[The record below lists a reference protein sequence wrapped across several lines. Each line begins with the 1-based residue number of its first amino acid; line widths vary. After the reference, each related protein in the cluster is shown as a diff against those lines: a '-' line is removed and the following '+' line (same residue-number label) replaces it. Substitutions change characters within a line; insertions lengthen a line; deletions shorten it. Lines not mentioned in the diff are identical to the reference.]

1 MSEFQ
6 GVVAG
11 QKLFPLLLR
20 EAVEIGVGL
29 LVFQMKGVFVVG
41 QVKIKQIADRVVK
54 SNGPAL
60 LFENVEGYDMPLAIN
75 LFGSR
80 RRIEWALGVN
90 DLEDLGDKVRKLLG
104 LLDGPPPGL
113 VDKVKTIGQLMGIN
127 KAQPKI
133 VSKAPCQEEVFIGE
147 AVDLGTIP
155 ALKCWPNDAGRFI
168 TLPLVISRD
177 PETGRRN
184 VGTYRMQV
192 YDSRTTGMHWQT
204 HKVGARHFRSGEEKN
219 LDRLDVAVAL
229 GGDPVTVWAGSLP
242 VPPDMDEIVVSGIIR
257 GESVHMVRCKTVDL
271 EVPAHS
277 EIVLEGYVIPGEV
290 QTEGPFGDHT
300 GYYSPAAD
308 YPVFHVTALT
318 RRKDPIY
325 PSIVVGRPP
334 SEDFFMGKASERLM
348 LPALQ
353 LTLPE
358 IIDVNMPSE
367 GVFHNLLLVSI
378 KKEYPGHA
386 RKVMSAL
393 WGLGLV
399 MLAKAIIVLDHDV
412 DVQNLSEV
420 AWRVTANID
429 PASDIVISEG
439 PVDDLDHAS
448 KNYGYGSKMGLD
460 ATSKGKLDGRDREW
474 PDDITMDN
482 ETINLVEKRWE
493 EYGI

>member
-1 MSEFQ
+1 MAF
-6 GVVAG
+6 
-11 QKLFPLLLR
+11 KDLR
-20 EAVEIGVGL
+20 EYIALLEEKKDLRRITVPVSSDLEIS
-29 LVFQMKGVFVVG
+29 
-41 QVKIKQIADRVVK
+41 QIADRVVK
-54 SNGPAL
+54 SDGPAL
-60 LFENVEGYDMPLAIN
+60 LFENVEGYDMPLVIN

-155 ALKCWPNDAGRFI
+155 ALKCWPNDAGCFI

-482 ETINLVEKRWE
+482 QIINLVEKRWE

>member
-1 MSEFQ
+1 MAF
-6 GVVAG
+6 
-11 QKLFPLLLR
+11 KDLR
-20 EAVEIGVGL
+20 EYIALLEEKKDLRRITVPVSSDLEIS
-29 LVFQMKGVFVVG
+29 
-41 QVKIKQIADRVVK
+41 QIADRVVK

-60 LFENVEGYDMPLAIN
+60 LFENVEGYDMPLVIN

-133 VSKAPCQEEVFIGE
+133 VSKAPCQEEVFIGD

-155 ALKCWPNDAGRFI
+155 ALKCWPSDAGRFI

-184 VGTYRMQV
+184 VGTYRMQI

-242 VPPDMDEIVVSGIIR
+242 VPPDLDEIVVSGIIR

-271 EVPAHS
+271 EVPANS

-482 ETINLVEKRWE
+482 EIINLVEKRWE

>member
-1 MSEFQ
+1 MAF
-6 GVVAG
+6 
-11 QKLFPLLLR
+11 KDLR
-20 EAVEIGVGL
+20 EYIALLEEKKDLRRITVPVSSDLEIS
-29 LVFQMKGVFVVG
+29 
-41 QVKIKQIADRVVK
+41 QIADRVVK

>member
-1 MSEFQ
+1 LAF
-6 GVVAG
+6 
-11 QKLFPLLLR
+11 KDLR
-20 EAVEIGVGL
+20 EYIALLEEKKDLRRITVPVSSDLEIS
-29 LVFQMKGVFVVG
+29 
-41 QVKIKQIADRVVK
+41 QIADRVVK
-54 SNGPAL
+54 SDGPAL
-60 LFENVEGYDMPLAIN
+60 LFENVEGYDMPLVIN

-155 ALKCWPNDAGRFI
+155 ALKCWPNDAGCFI

-482 ETINLVEKRWE
+482 QIINLVEKRWE

>member
-1 MSEFQ
+1 MAF
-6 GVVAG
+6 
-11 QKLFPLLLR
+11 KDLR
-20 EAVEIGVGL
+20 EYIALLEEKKDLRRITVPVSSDLEIS
-29 LVFQMKGVFVVG
+29 
-41 QVKIKQIADRVVK
+41 QIADRVVK

-60 LFENVEGYDMPLAIN
+60 LFENVEGYDMPLVIN

-133 VSKAPCQEEVFIGE
+133 VSKAPCQEEVFIGD

-155 ALKCWPNDAGRFI
+155 ALKCWPSDAGRFI

-184 VGTYRMQV
+184 VGTYRMQI

-271 EVPAHS
+271 EVPANS

-482 ETINLVEKRWE
+482 EIINLVEKRWE

>member
-1 MSEFQ
+1 MAF
-6 GVVAG
+6 
-11 QKLFPLLLR
+11 KDLR
-20 EAVEIGVGL
+20 EYIALLEEKKDLRRITVPVSSDLEIS
-29 LVFQMKGVFVVG
+29 
-41 QVKIKQIADRVVK
+41 QIAERVVK

-60 LFENVEGYDMPLAIN
+60 LFENVEGYDMPLVIN

-133 VSKAPCQEEVFIGE
+133 VSKAPCQEEVFIGD

-155 ALKCWPNDAGRFI
+155 ALKCWPSDAGRFI

-184 VGTYRMQV
+184 VGTYRMQI

-399 MLAKAIIVLDHDV
+399 MLAKAIIADFLYFF
-412 DVQNLSEV
+412 L
-420 AWRVTANID
+420 
-429 PASDIVISEG
+429 
-439 PVDDLDHAS
+439 
-448 KNYGYGSKMGLD
+448 
-460 ATSKGKLDGRDREW
+460 
-474 PDDITMDN
+474 
-482 ETINLVEKRWE
+482 
-493 EYGI
+493 

>member
-1 MSEFQ
+1 MAF
-6 GVVAG
+6 
-11 QKLFPLLLR
+11 KDLR
-20 EAVEIGVGL
+20 EYIALLEEKKDLRRITVPVSSDLEIS
-29 LVFQMKGVFVVG
+29 
-41 QVKIKQIADRVVK
+41 QIADRVVK

-378 KKEYPGHA
+378 KKEYPGHI
-386 RKVMSAL
+386 R
-393 WGLGLV
+393 
-399 MLAKAIIVLDHDV
+399 
-412 DVQNLSEV
+412 
-420 AWRVTANID
+420 RTC
-429 PASDIVISEG
+429 
-439 PVDDLDHAS
+439 
-448 KNYGYGSKMGLD
+448 
-460 ATSKGKLDGRDREW
+460 R
-474 PDDITMDN
+474 
-482 ETINLVEKRWE
+482 
-493 EYGI
+493 

>member
-1 MSEFQ
+1 MAF
-6 GVVAG
+6 
-11 QKLFPLLLR
+11 KDLR
-20 EAVEIGVGL
+20 EYIALLEEKKDLRRITVPVSSDLEIS
-29 LVFQMKGVFVVG
+29 
-41 QVKIKQIADRVVK
+41 QIADRVVK

-60 LFENVEGYDMPLAIN
+60 LFENVEGYDMPLVIN

-133 VSKAPCQEEVFIGE
+133 VSKAPCQEEVFIGD

-155 ALKCWPNDAGRFI
+155 ALKCWPSDAGRFI

-184 VGTYRMQV
+184 VGTYRMQI

-257 GESVHMVRCKTVDL
+257 GDSVHMVRCKTVDL

-277 EIVLEGYVIPGEV
+277 EIVLEGYVDPEV
-290 QTEGPFGDHT
+290 EVPEGPFGDWCGSYT
-300 GYYSPAAD
+300 ESG
-308 YPVFHVTALT
+308 
-318 RRKDPIY
+318 RRRPKCDIVSVYHRNDPIILGFPPQSLPDEY
-325 PSIVVGRPP
+325 SRFRSITRSALLRRAVNAAGVPDVKALWCHEVGG
-334 SEDFFMGKASERLM
+334 SHM
-348 LPALQ
+348 L
-353 LTLPE
+353 T
-358 IIDVNMPSE
+358 
-367 GVFHNLLLVSI
+367 GVSI
-378 KKEYPGHA
+378 TQRYPGHSTQA
-386 RKVMSAL
+386 AQIASQCQSGAYAGKWV
-393 WGLGLV
+393 
-399 MLAKAIIVLDHDV
+399 IVTDDDV
-412 DVQNLSEV
+412 DVADLEELIWAALMRCDPVSDIDFIKYGWTSF
-420 AWRVTANID
+420 ADPRID
-429 PASDIVISEG
+429 PDERAKGNITNSRMIIDACRPFHWKEDFNKSTKPSEA
-439 PVDDLDHAS
+439 LLKLARE
-448 KNYGYGSKMGLD
+448 KFGYL
-460 ATSKGKLDGRDREW
+460 LE
-474 PDDITMDN
+474 
-482 ETINLVEKRWE
+482 
-493 EYGI
+493 

>member
-1 MSEFQ
+1 MAF
-6 GVVAG
+6 
-11 QKLFPLLLR
+11 KDLR
-20 EAVEIGVGL
+20 EYIALLEEKKDLRRITVPVSSDLEIS
-29 LVFQMKGVFVVG
+29 
-41 QVKIKQIADRVVK
+41 QIADRVVK
-54 SNGPAL
+54 SDGPAL

-460 ATSKGKLDGRDREW
+460 STSKGKLDGRDREW

-482 ETINLVEKRWE
+482 QIINLVEKRWE